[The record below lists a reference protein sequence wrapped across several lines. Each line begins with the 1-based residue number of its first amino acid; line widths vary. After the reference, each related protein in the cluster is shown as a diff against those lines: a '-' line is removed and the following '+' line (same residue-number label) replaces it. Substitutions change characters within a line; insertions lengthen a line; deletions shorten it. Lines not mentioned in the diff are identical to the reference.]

1 MLLQWSEALEVG
13 HPIIDYDHQMLINLV
28 NELDRAVQMGQGA
41 EKVAQVLDR
50 LSQDIETHFAR
61 EEELFEQTA
70 YPLVEKHKQHH
81 RDIEDLVRVFQAAYE
96 ENPASIDLNKLLK
109 FLKEWLMKHI
119 GKLDKGYAPYVEKT
133 EQKTDDVQRKGFA

>member
-13 HPIIDYDHQMLINLV
+13 HPIIDYDHQMLIGLV

-61 EEELFEQTA
+61 EEKLFEQTA

-81 RDIEDLVRVFQAAYE
+81 RDIENLVRTFQAAYE

-133 EQKTDDVQRKGFA
+133 EQKTDYVQRKDFA